1 VSDRDD
7 KEVLIPEVLPPEDG
21 YRRAPPPPQ
30 GPEPRGKPMNP
41 ILAGIA
47 IDAIDFITWG
57 PAGLLIGFGA
67 MYWILSDYR
76 MPGWKRFL
84 LSLPR
89 LRSDRDNGRR
99 GDPLPEIDPS
109 QTPSSVWS
117 ARVPFRREG
126 STAW

>member
-84 LSLPR
+84 LSLAAG
-89 LRSDRDNGRR
+89 LYCA
-99 GDPLPEIDPS
+99 I
-109 QTPSSVWS
+109 
-117 ARVPFRREG
+117 PFRGFVPIATMVGAVIHFRK
-126 STAW
+126 